1 MKYYQWR
8 GKVIKISDNANFNNI
23 VNKFRYITGITSIM
37 IEEINPA
44 DIEDYIEYLE
54 SSNLELEKI
63 IQRKEVV
70 ITRLQKNLVY
80 ELPY

>member
-8 GKVIKISDNANFNNI
+8 GKVIKISDNANFINI